1 MKPETKFSAK
11 VMKRL
16 KWVDKTFVV
25 RTQAGSIV
33 GIPDLL
39 ICCNGRFF
47 AWELKVGGNHA
58 TVIQAHTLNLIRL
71 AKGEA
76 SVVTP
81 QTLETS
87 IAYMVTEC
95 GVQDD
100 YNV

>member
-11 VMKRL
+11 VIKRL
-16 KWVDKTFVV
+16 KWVDKCFVV

-39 ICCNGRFF
+39 ICCNGYFF

-58 TVIQAHTLNLIRL
+58 TVIQAHTINLIRL
-71 AKGEA
+71 AKGKA

-81 QTLETS
+81 ETLETS
-87 IAYMVTEC
+87 IAHMVAYCE
-95 GVQDD
+95 VRDD
-100 YNV
+100 YAA